1 MLEDKK
7 EIGRSKKKREAEIF
21 AARRM
26 VDDNYLTGNNYCPPT
41 NSVPATN
48 SGTKPCRKRRQLK
61 QVDVWAR
68 KKETERSEV
77 ESYDAEDQTVKVAGN
92 TPEEYAET
100 EGSIEDELFDDIT
113 G

>member
-1 MLEDKK
+1 M
-7 EIGRSKKKREAEIF
+7 
-21 AARRM
+21 
-26 VDDNYLTGNNYCPPT
+26 TGNNYCPPT

-100 EGSIEDELFDDIT
+100 EGSIEDELFDDIK